1 MVYLKTYIRR
11 SLLQCTH
18 CSLCL
23 KCLSHFFYHFNQTKD
38 LLRDGWC
45 DFGALAAS
53 VWTTIRTRIYCS
65 CKFYSERDISYVNIL
80 VSAIGSLGRRT
91 KECLLGSNSL
101 NIDTEKQPICSDACP
116 CIIYN
121 CTLLMNIMLHFF
133 WTVSFAEANCAFWK
147 DWIYCLGSRE

>member
-1 MVYLKTYIRR
+1 MH
-11 SLLQCTH
+11 SLFVVLEI
-18 CSLCL
+18 SL
-23 KCLSHFFYHFNQTKD
+23 SFFYHFNQTKD

-101 NIDTEKQPICSDACP
+101 NIDREKQPICSDACP

-133 WTVSFAEANCAFWK
+133 EPFFFRRSQL
-147 DWIYCLGSRE
+147 CLLERLDLLFGFQGINPHETQQFS